1 MRLSLSQQYIDNLK
15 LIGLDLNMIL
25 ELANLPD
32 TTWKE
37 ELNLSTLDYYHL
49 LTAFDKV
56 ATDEQIIA
64 MSRIK
69 DIQMFMPLSL
79 RPFRRK
85 MVSQQLNIL
94 PNTRKSQVPLLSAL
108 RPLMT

>member
-1 MRLSLSQQYIDNLK
+1 
-15 LIGLDLNMIL
+15 MIL

-37 ELNLSTLDYYHL
+37 EMNLSTLDYYHL

-56 ATDEQIIA
+56 ANDEQIIA

-69 DIQMFMPLSL
+69 ISKCLCHLSL
-79 RPFRRK
+79 QLYHRK
-85 MVSQQLNIL
+85 MASQQSSIL
-94 PNTRKSQVPLLSAL
+94 PNTRKSQALLLSAL
-108 RPLMT
+108 KPLMA